1 MSSSGQSLFIT
12 EVTIHYRK
20 DYGVLVTFRKIVN
33 NKTIVTLTLEAVT
46 KLCSE
51 ISKKRNLRSIRIKT
65 PVGTLFVEHS
75 EGIYKITPKKIH
87 GGKKF
92 LPKNPDNQT
101 CELRLSY
108 HQVMYLK
115 ECVEGYKPEKNKI
128 HRRFLNPLQKF

>member
-51 ISKKRNLRSIRIKT
+51 ISKKKKPAKHQDKNSYWNTFRRTLRRRIQN
-65 PVGTLFVEHS
+65 HS
-75 EGIYKITPKKIH
+75 
-87 GGKKF
+87 
-92 LPKNPDNQT
+92 
-101 CELRLSY
+101 
-108 HQVMYLK
+108 
-115 ECVEGYKPEKNKI
+115 
-128 HRRFLNPLQKF
+128 